1 MRTNGR
7 SAVSSVPGRISGAGC
22 QTAENTTR
30 RSRWLRKREDVR
42 PGRDVFPHT
51 GRSRNGLR
59 YRLVGV
65 NMVEKARRSLVES
78 DERGNPTPQWE
89 VFVRAEAA
97 DPMRHVGSVAAASA
111 TEAHEHASRLFGWDA
126 ADVWLCPAEAVERYS
141 TRGLAT
147 D

>member
-1 MRTNGR
+1 
-7 SAVSSVPGRISGAGC
+7 
-22 QTAENTTR
+22 
-30 RSRWLRKREDVR
+30 
-42 PGRDVFPHT
+42 
-51 GRSRNGLR
+51 
-59 YRLVGV
+59 
-65 NMVEKARRSLVES
+65 MVENARRSLVES

-147 D
+147 DTEGEESRVNERADGNPEVQDA